1 MGWAVRYPW
10 HQPRIR
16 QRRFGAELRRLREAV
31 GMAAPAAATRLGV
44 DRTMISNIESGRFG
58 ISEERLRRLASIYEC
73 NDPDLVDALAAM
85 TGGRPKGWW
94 DEYMGKIPPDFLDVA
109 ELEYHATSL
118 RTLQTAHVPGI
129 FQTEDHAR
137 ALFDL
142 FVPAL
147 PRLEVE
153 LRVAQR
159 LGRHSVVA
167 DSPGVPYVGYVHEAA
182 LRMRIGGRHV
192 AKAQLNR
199 LLEESERCNVR
210 LLVIPFT
217 AEGFPMAGDTV
228 MYASAPNPHLDTVQV
243 DSPIGAVFFDS
254 PTHLANFRTR
264 LDLVERV
271 ALNPKES
278 SDLILEIIGD
288 L

>member
-1 MGWAVRYPW
+1 MAPRQ
-10 HQPRIR
+10 QPSIL
-16 QRRFGAELRRLREAV
+16 QRRFGAELRRLREGA
-31 GMAAPAAATRLGV
+31 GMSAPMAATRLGV

-58 ISEERLRRLASIYEC
+58 VSPERLRRLASIYEC

-94 DEYMGKIPPDFLDVA
+94 DEYRGKIPPDFLDVA
-109 ELEYHATSL
+109 ELEHHATGI
-118 RTLQTAHVPGI
+118 RTLQTAHIPGI
-129 FQTEDHAR
+129 FQTEEHAR

-159 LGRHSVVA
+159 LGRHRVVA
-167 DSPGVPYVGYVHEAA
+167 GSPGTPYVGYVHEAA
-182 LRMRIGGRHV
+182 LRMRIGGRRV
-192 AKAQLNR
+192 AKGQLHR
-199 LLEESERCNVR
+199 LLEESERSNVR
-210 LLVIPFT
+210 LLVIPFA

-228 MYASAPNPHLDTVQV
+228 MYASAPNSQLDTVQV

-271 ALNPKES
+271 ALNPEQS
-278 SDLILEIIGD
+278 RDLILGIIGN